1 MTNGAIKRWLE
12 RGAVSPLHAK
22 HLRRLR
28 IREWKIAIY
37 RTAILL
43 LLIIG
48 WEWAA
53 REGVIDPFLFSSP
66 GQMWDLAV
74 SLSASG
80 ELLNHIAVTLVE
92 TLIGFS
98 IGTAAGTALATL
110 IWASPMLSRVLD
122 PYLVV
127 LNSMPKV
134 ALGPLFIV
142 TIGAGYGSIIAMGV
156 AITIIIT
163 ALVMHQSFKSAN
175 PDHLILARAFGAT
188 RTQQFIKIILPS
200 SIPDLIAA
208 IKVNVGLS
216 WVGVIV
222 GEFLVSKAGLG
233 YLIIYGF
240 QVFNLTL
247 VMLNL
252 LIVALLATLMY
263 LAVSRVEKH
272 LLRHRETNG

>member
-1 MTNGAIKRWLE
+1 MIDGIKRWLE
-12 RGAVSPLHAK
+12 RGAVSPLHAE
-22 HLRRLR
+22 HLRRMRL
-28 IREWKIAIY
+28 REWKIAFY

-43 LLIIG
+43 LFIIG

-53 REGVIDPFLFSSP
+53 RERVIDPFLFSSP
-66 GQMWDLAV
+66 SLMWNLAV
-74 SLSASG
+74 NLTVSG
-80 ELLNHIAVTLVE
+80 ELLHHIAVTLVE
-92 TLIGFS
+92 TLIGFA

-163 ALVMHQSFKSAN
+163 TLVMHQSFKSAN

>member
-1 MTNGAIKRWLE
+1 MTKGAINRWLE

-28 IREWKIAIY
+28 LREWKITFY
-37 RTAILL
+37 RIALLL

-53 REGVIDPFLFSSP
+53 RKGVIDPFLFSSP
-66 GQMWDLAV
+66 SQMWNLA
-74 SLSASG
+74 LNLFASG
-80 ELLNHIAVTLVE
+80 ELLHHIAVTLVE

-98 IGTAAGTALATL
+98 LGTAAGTALATL
-110 IWASPMLSRVLD
+110 IWASPMLSRILD

-142 TIGAGYGSIIAMGV
+142 TIGAGFGSIIAMGV

-163 ALVMHQSFKSAN
+163 TLVMHQSFKNAN

-188 RTQQFIKIILPS
+188 RTQLFVKIILPS

-263 LAVSRVEKH
+263 LAVSRIEKQ
-272 LLRHRETNG
+272 LLRHRETSG

>member
-1 MTNGAIKRWLE
+1 N
-12 RGAVSPLHAK
+12 
-22 HLRRLR
+22 
-28 IREWKIAIY
+28 
-37 RTAILL
+37 
-43 LLIIG
+43 
-48 WEWAA
+48 
-53 REGVIDPFLFSSP
+53 GVIDPFLFSSP
-66 GQMWDLAV
+66 SQMWNLAV
-74 SLSASG
+74 HLSISG
-80 ELLNHIAVTLVE
+80 ELLHHIGITLVE

-110 IWASPMLSRVLD
+110 IWASPMLSRILD

-142 TIGAGYGSIIAMGV
+142 TIGAGFGSIIAMGV

-163 ALVMHQSFKSAN
+163 TLVMHQSFKSAN

-188 RTQQFIKIILPS
+188 RSQLFIKIILPS

-252 LIVALLATLMY
+252 LIVALLATVMY
-263 LAVSRVEKH
+263 LAVSRIEKQ
-272 LLRHRETNG
+272 LLRHRETDG

>member
-1 MTNGAIKRWLE
+1 MINGTLKRWLE

-22 HLRRLR
+22 YLRRLR
-28 IREWKIAIY
+28 LREWQITFY
-37 RTAILL
+37 RTALLL
-43 LLIIG
+43 LLILG

-53 REGVIDPFLFSSP
+53 RNGVIDPFLFSSP
-66 GQMWDLAV
+66 SQMWNLAV
-74 SLSASG
+74 HLSISG
-80 ELLNHIAVTLVE
+80 ELLHHIGITLVE

-110 IWASPMLSRVLD
+110 IWASPMLSRILD

-142 TIGAGYGSIIAMGV
+142 TIGAGFGSIIAMGV

-163 ALVMHQSFKSAN
+163 TLVMHQSFKSAN

-188 RTQQFIKIILPS
+188 RSQLFIKIILPS

-222 GEFLVSKAGLG
+222 GEFLVSEAGLG

-252 LIVALLATLMY
+252 LIVALLATVMY
-263 LAVSRVEKH
+263 LAVSRIEKQ
-272 LLRHRETNG
+272 LLRHRETDG

>member
-1 MTNGAIKRWLE
+1 MTKGAINRWLE

-22 HLRRLR
+22 YLRELRLK
-28 IREWKIAIY
+28 EWKISFY
-37 RTAILL
+37 RIALL
-43 LLIIG
+43 LSLVFG

-66 GQMWDLAV
+66 GQIWELAV
-74 SLSASG
+74 KLSASG
-80 ELLNHIAVTLVE
+80 ELFHHTAVTLVE

-110 IWASPMLSRVLD
+110 IWASPMLSRILD

-142 TIGAGYGSIIAMGV
+142 TIGAGFGSIIAMGV
-156 AITIIIT
+156 AITMIIT
-163 ALVMHQSFKSAN
+163 TLVMHQSFKSAN

-188 RTQQFIKIILPS
+188 RSQMFFKIILPS

-263 LAVSRVEKH
+263 LAVSRAEKL
-272 LLRHRETNG
+272 LLRHRVANG

>member
-163 ALVMHQSFKSAN
+163 TLVMHQSFKSAN

-263 LAVSRVEKH
+263 LAVSRVERH

>member
-163 ALVMHQSFKSAN
+163 TLVMHQSFKSAN

>member
-1 MTNGAIKRWLE
+1 MIKGIKRWLE
-12 RGAVSPLHAK
+12 RGAVSPLHAE

-28 IREWKIAIY
+28 LGEWKIAFY

-43 LLIIG
+43 FFIIG

-53 REGVIDPFLFSSP
+53 RERVIDPFLFSSP
-66 GQMWDLAV
+66 SQMWNLAV
-74 SLSASG
+74 NLSASG
-80 ELLNHIAVTLVE
+80 ELLHHIAVTLVE

-110 IWASPMLSRVLD
+110 IWASPVLSRVLD

-163 ALVMHQSFKSAN
+163 TLVMHQSFKSAN

-188 RTQQFIKIILPS
+188 RSQLFIKIILPS

-252 LIVALLATLMY
+252 LIVALLATVMY
-263 LAVSRVEKH
+263 LAVSRIEKQ
-272 LLRHRETNG
+272 LLRHRETDG

>member
-1 MTNGAIKRWLE
+1 LE

-28 IREWKIAIY
+28 LREWQIAFY
-37 RTAILL
+37 RTTLLL

-48 WEWAA
+48 WEWSA

-66 GQMWDLAV
+66 GQIWNLAV
-74 SLSASG
+74 QLSASG
-80 ELLNHIAVTLVE
+80 ELLHHIAVTLAE
-92 TLIGFS
+92 TLIGFT
-98 IGTAAGTALATL
+98 IGTAAGTGLATL

-142 TIGAGYGSIIAMGV
+142 TMGAGFGSIIAMGV

-163 ALVMHQSFKSAN
+163 TLVMHQSFKSAN
-175 PDHLILARAFGAT
+175 PDHLTLARAFGAT
-188 RTQQFIKIILPS
+188 RTQLFLKIILPS

-247 VMLNL
+247 VMLSL

-263 LAVSRVEKH
+263 LAVSRMEKQ
-272 LLRHRETNG
+272 LLRHREANG

>member
-1 MTNGAIKRWLE
+1 MINGTLKRWLE

-22 HLRRLR
+22 YLRRLR
-28 IREWKIAIY
+28 LREWQITFY
-37 RTAILL
+37 RTALLL
-43 LLIIG
+43 LLILG

-53 REGVIDPFLFSSP
+53 RNGVIDPFLFSSP
-66 GQMWDLAV
+66 SQMWNLAV
-74 SLSASG
+74 HLSISG
-80 ELLNHIAVTLVE
+80 ELLHHIGITLVE

-110 IWASPMLSRVLD
+110 IWASPMLSRILD

-142 TIGAGYGSIIAMGV
+142 TIGAGFGSIIAMGV

-163 ALVMHQSFKSAN
+163 TLVMHQSFKSAN

-188 RTQQFIKIILPS
+188 RSQLFIKIILPS

-252 LIVALLATLMY
+252 LIVALLATVMY
-263 LAVSRVEKH
+263 LAVSRIEKQ
-272 LLRHRETNG
+272 LLRHRETDG